1 MGGYMLNVTLISECE
16 GTGLN
21 GRLHAECDADI

>member
-16 GTGLN
+16 DTGLN
-21 GRLHAECDADI
+21 VRLHTECDAEI